1 MWQLTF
7 ACNPEVLAEID
18 HSLRV
23 DERILRWVVL
33 KRQAFPALP
42 NSYRIA
48 RAAESV
54 AAPLESQQQQAAA
67 GGGGGG
73 GGGQ

>member
-7 ACNPEVLAEID
+7 ACNPAVLAEID

-33 KRQAFPALP
+33 KRKAFPALP

-54 AAPLESQQQQAAA
+54 AAPLESQQAAA
-67 GGGGGG
+67 TGGS
-73 GGGQ
+73 GQ